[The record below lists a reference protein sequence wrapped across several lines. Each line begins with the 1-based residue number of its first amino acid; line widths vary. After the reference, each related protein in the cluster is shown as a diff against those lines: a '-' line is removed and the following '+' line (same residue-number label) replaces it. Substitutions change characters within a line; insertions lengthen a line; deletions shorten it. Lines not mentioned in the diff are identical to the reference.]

1 VKQRLGLFFSV
12 LLVAI
17 SALGTCEVAQ
27 AQQATGR
34 IIGNVSDPGGEGIPG
49 VQIKATNAATQVS
62 QETKIDRE
70 EFFEITEMAEFS
82 DTPFPGTNPANS
94 MSSDL
99 MDSGRSHEAG
109 EGDTSRPRKRLAMI
123 VVALVVGMLPGT
135 TAATY
140 WISHF
145 A

>member
-27 AQQATGR
+27 AQQATKR
-34 IIGNVSDPGGEGIPG
+34 IISNVTDPGAGIPG

-70 EFFEITEMAEFS
+70 EFFEITEMAES
-82 DTPFPGTNPANS
+82 SETPFPGTNPANS

-140 WISHF
+140 WISHS